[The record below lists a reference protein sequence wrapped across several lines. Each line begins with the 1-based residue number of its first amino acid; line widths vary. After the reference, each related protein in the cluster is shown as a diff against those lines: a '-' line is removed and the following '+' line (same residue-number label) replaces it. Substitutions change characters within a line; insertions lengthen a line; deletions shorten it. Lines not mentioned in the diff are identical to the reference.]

1 MLIARDQNVL
11 LRFYVLSASYNNPLY
26 FFFVTKQLFTHVNCR
41 EDETMSSVVEK
52 EKGRK

>member
-1 MLIARDQNVL
+1 MSIARDQNMF
-11 LRFYVLSASYNNPLY
+11 LRFDVLSVPYNNPLY